1 MRILADTHTLLWA
14 VAASDRLS
22 RRGRKLLTDPGNQV
36 WFSTVSLWEIAI
48 KLGLGRLELAADWR
62 SLIDTGRRRL
72 HARWLFVEPG
82 HCYEVATLPWHHR
95 DPFDRMLV
103 AQAIAEGMTL
113 LSRDRRMSRYAADV
127 LW

>member
-14 VAASDRLS
+14 VTASDRLS
-22 RRGRKLLTDPGNQV
+22 RRGRELLTDPGNQV

-62 SLIDTGRRRL
+62 GLIDTGRQRL
-72 HARWLFVEPG
+72 HARWLFVEPD
-82 HCYEVATLPWHHR
+82 HCHEVATLPWHHR